1 MQQNFIFYDTETS
14 DRDPFFG
21 QIFQLAAVLTDAD
34 LNPIDS
40 FDIRSKRLPQILPS
54 PGALLVNGLDPV
66 SLDQAPYT
74 NYEFAGEVR
83 RRFMA
88 WTPAITCGYNSFGFD
103 EKCLRS
109 LFYQNLYPPYVTQLD
124 GNSRID
130 ILPLTQATEI
140 LYPDALVFPLNDKG
154 KTSKKL
160 EHVAPANGFE
170 EHNAHD
176 ALGDV
181 EATIH
186 VARLIKSRA
195 PVLWQAALAARTRRD
210 ATARAER
217 APLVYVHDRNFGHPV
232 TFPAMIIGRVH
243 NGRDLLAAD
252 LGFDAPDTAATG
264 PDRLFKGPERHCR
277 VIKSGEAPLIFS
289 PEEFVVMPHGRSWD
303 QSEIEARIQA
313 WQAIQAKENVPAM
326 YAEWQTPLEPAE
338 YPEGAI
344 YEDFD
349 AFDRDAMAMRAFHD
363 ATPTQKQQV
372 LSQLTDPRFRNFARR
387 IIFDNFPQLLSD
399 VERANYENAIH
410 QRLNNEDEVPWV
422 TVNKAKYDIEKLK
435 ETHPARKEELQRI
448 YDYLDRHK

>member
-1 MQQNFIFYDTETS
+1 MQQNFLFYDTETS

-54 PGALLVNGLDPV
+54 PGALLVNGLDPA

-109 LFYQNLYPPYVTQLD
+109 LFYQNLYPPYITQLD

-186 VARLIKSRA
+186 VARLIKARA
-195 PVLWQAALAARTRRD
+195 PVLWQAALAARTKRD
-210 ATARAER
+210 ATARATR
-217 APLVYVHDRNFGHPV
+217 QPLIYVQSRS
-232 TFPAMIIGRVH
+232 TLFPAMLIGRVH
-243 NGRDLLAAD
+243 NGRDLLVAD
-252 LGFDAPDTAATG
+252 LRFDAPDIASTS
-264 PDRLFKGPERHCR
+264 PNKLFKGPDQYCR
-277 VIKSGEAPLIFS
+277 VIKPGEAPLIFS
-289 PEEFVVMPHGRSWD
+289 QEEFSAMPHGLSWD
-303 QSEIEARIQA
+303 ASDIEARMRA
-313 WQAIQAKENVPAM
+313 WQAIKAEEHVPAM
-326 YAEWQTPLEPAE
+326 HAEWQTPFEPAE
-338 YPEGAI
+338 HPEGAI
-344 YEDFD
+344 YENFP
-349 AFDRDAMAMRAFHD
+349 AFDQDAAAMRAFHD
-363 ATPTQKQQV
+363 AAPAEKPQAMER
-372 LSQLTDPRFRNFARR
+372 LTDKRFRSFAKR
-387 IIFDNFPQLLSD
+387 IIFDNFPELITD
-399 VERANYENAIH
+399 ADKAAYDRAIAE
-410 QRLNNEDEVPWV
+410 RLNREDDVPWV
-422 TVNKAKYDIEKLK
+422 TVAKALEDGAKLLASNPDRRD
-435 ETHPARKEELQRI
+435 EIDRI
-448 YDYLDRHK
+448 TAFIRTMAS